1 VYQNNEQ
8 EGIKILSVVYE
19 KGTKNRR
26 QGSTYKQ
33 TIKNMNRKGK
43 EEDEK

>member
-19 KGTKNRR
+19 QEKKNRR
-26 QGSTYKQ
+26 PGSTYKR
-33 TIKNMNRKGK
+33 TMKISNRKGK
-43 EEDEK
+43 EDEK